1 MSGLSLS
8 GFVIFFGLAGG
19 AFTGVLLWRWRVRRE
34 VKSGATYM
42 YERKPGETIVAAKAG
57 SRWRQPVIALLAV
70 LVAVAVLEIFI
81 TQGETRLGIFMLF
94 GLAFG
99 FILQRSGFCMT
110 ASFRD
115 LFTTGGGRLARGV
128 IVAIAVGMVGFSI
141 LVYTGVREPFVLP
154 VGWHTLVGGYIFG
167 LGMVVAAGCATGTL
181 FRIGEG
187 SVQLMFALLGA
198 VLGAALF
205 RLLLSTVEF
214 KMGGGI
220 WLVDKLGWQ
229 GALLAGFAFLGV
241 WLLIVQWNEMRRKKL
256 R

>member
-19 AFTGVLLWRWRVRRE
+19 AFTGVLLARWRLRRE
-34 VKSGATYM
+34 IRSGAVAM
-42 YERKPGETIVAAKAG
+42 YERKPSEVLVEERPRA
-57 SRWRQPVIALLAV
+57 RWRQPIIAV
-70 LVAVAVLEIFI
+70 LVVLAAIAILEIFI
-81 TQGETRLGIFMLF
+81 AQGETNLGMFMLF

-128 IVAIAVGMVGFSI
+128 IVAFAVGIIGFSI

-154 VGWHTLVGGYIFG
+154 VGWHTLVGGFLFG
-167 LGMVVAAGCATGTL
+167 LGMVIAGGCATGTL
-181 FRIGEG
+181 FRVGEG
-187 SVQLMFALLGA
+187 SVQLMFALLGGI
-198 VLGAALF
+198 LGAALF

-214 KMGGGI
+214 KMSGGI

-229 GALLAGFAFLGV
+229 GSIAVGFAFLAV
-241 WLLIVQWNEMRRKKL
+241 WLLLVQWNEMRRRKI

>member
-19 AFTGVLLWRWRVRRE
+19 AFTGVLLARWRLRRE
-34 VKSGATYM
+34 IRSGAVGI
-42 YERKPGETIVAAKAG
+42 YERKPGEVLVEEKPR
-57 SRWRQPVIALLAV
+57 SLWRQPVIAV
-70 LVAVAVLEIFI
+70 LVVLIAVAILEIFI
-81 TQGETRLGIFMLF
+81 TQGETNLGIFMLF

-128 IVAIAVGMVGFSI
+128 IVALAVGMVGFSI
-141 LVYTGVREPFVLP
+141 LVYTGVREPFMLP

-167 LGMVVAAGCATGTL
+167 LGMVIAGGCATGTL

-187 SVQLMFALLGA
+187 NIQLMFALLGGI
-198 VLGAALF
+198 LGAALF
-205 RLLLSTVEF
+205 RLLLNTVEF

-229 GALLAGFAFLGV
+229 GALWVGFAFLGV
-241 WLLIVQWNEMRRKKL
+241 WFLIVQWNEMRRRKI

>member
-1 MSGLSLS
+1 ML
-8 GFVIFFGLAGG
+8 LA
-19 AFTGVLLWRWRVRRE
+19 RWRLRRE
-34 VKSGATYM
+34 IRSGAVAM
-42 YERKPGETIVAAKAG
+42 YERKPGEAIIEAKARP
-57 SRWRQPVIALLAV
+57 RWRQPVIALV
-70 LVAVAVLEIFI
+70 VALIALAVLEIFV
-81 TQGETRLGIFMLF
+81 TQGETNLGIFMLF
-94 GLAFG
+94 GLVFG

-167 LGMVVAAGCATGTL
+167 LGMVIAGGCATGTL
-181 FRIGEG
+181 FRVGEG
-187 SVQLMFALLGA
+187 SVQLMFALLGGI
-198 VLGAALF
+198 LGAALF

-229 GALLAGFAFLGV
+229 GSIAIGFAFLGV
-241 WLLIVQWNEMRRKKL
+241 WLLIVQWNEMRRRKI

>member
-1 MSGLSLS
+1 VSGLSLS

-19 AFTGVLLWRWRVRRE
+19 AATGVLLARWRLRRE
-34 VKSGATYM
+34 IKSGLVGM
-42 YERKPGETIVAAKAG
+42 YERKPGEAIIEAKARP
-57 SRWRQPVIALLAV
+57 RWRQPVIALVVA
-70 LVAVAVLEIFI
+70 LVALTVLEIFI
-81 TQGETRLGIFMLF
+81 TQGETNLGIFMLF

-167 LGMVVAAGCATGTL
+167 LGMVIAGGCATGTL
-181 FRIGEG
+181 FRVGEG
-187 SVQLMFALLGA
+187 SVQLMFALLGGI
-198 VLGAALF
+198 LGAALF
-205 RLLLSTVEF
+205 RLLLNTVEF

-229 GALLAGFAFLGV
+229 GALLVGFAFLGV